1 MASDDDEQS
10 CLDSDPIVSVT
21 MSSVA
26 GTTSTATND
35 FTPSCSSGSTANDI
49 AHEIF
54 FPGAL
59 DSLVVNTDGS
69 SYDTVLYMR
78 ANVCSAVD
86 FDCDDDGGAGLQSQL
101 DLTNVPAGVYYFIV
115 DGFTSNSGAYNLNI
129 SGVVR
134 SGQACDSTQIAAG
147 IVACAAGTTCQAGT
161 CSP

>member
-1 MASDDDEQS
+1 MRKQQHITNRRRIRKQHHQPVDTRR
-10 CLDSDPIVSVT
+10 DSPVGRRSQT
-21 MSSVA
+21 QGLEVA
-26 GTTSTATND
+26 G
-35 FTPSCSSGSTANDI
+35 
-49 AHEIF
+49 
-54 FPGAL
+54 
-59 DSLVVNTDGS
+59 
-69 SYDTVLYMR
+69 
-78 ANVCSAVD
+78 AVD

-147 IVACAAGTTCQAGT
+147 LVACAAGTTCQAGT